1 MKWIRTILITARIFP
16 KRRMNNMFSLY
27 KKELRS
33 YYCSPFAYII
43 AALFL
48 LVFSLSFI
56 NGISNLSGH
65 QFKFSFPN
73 VFYNNFFYFILL
85 IPMLTMRT
93 FADLKRNRSSADD
106 QSFKCFPDC
115 NCQIFS
121 CFNRIS
127 YDACAYTVLSP
138 HYCSYRRSNLV

>member
-1 MKWIRTILITARIFP
+1 
-16 KRRMNNMFSLY
+16 MFSLY

-93 FADLKRNRSSADD
+93 FADERKSG
-106 QSFKCFPDC
+106 
-115 NCQIFS
+115 
-121 CFNRIS
+121 
-127 YDACAYTVLSP
+127 TEVL
-138 HYCSYRRSNLV
+138 LM